1 MDTHRT
7 EMILIKT
14 FSVFYVLS
22 LLLDVVSAKLYLSH
36 QSEAKPENEY
46 LTVLCR
52 DIETGEAVSWKGPK
66 SRPLGEKT
74 IPKVSIT
81 SHGAQL
87 IFDKLRKQDSGT
99 YTCKSK
105 RESAEFSLSVEDP
118 IETAI
123 ENPDHSQIYKT
134 HRIQSSAVPRTKIY
148 TKLPPTSNTFRHT
161 PTPIFTPTAGPIT
174 FYDTPE
180 VQQGE
185 ELSTIVLRCTAS
197 ATVTWLVDGEDVKG
211 PKYEIIQDGLVINN
225 LSKED
230 ANKTYI
236 CKAVNEASGTWK
248 DRMITLKVVH
258 KPRLPPDTPYRRYMK
273 TEEVYG
279 YYNSWI
285 NLTCEVEASPPPTF
299 KWFDNNRRKK
309 IGHEQNDT
317 FYKSILRFQLTKET
331 MGTYKCQASNTH
343 GMLEI
348 IFEVSNGTQPY
359 PPTSMQLKKAEAHSL
374 HLEIEEPDQVDSKM
388 NNTDFRVEYRPYSE
402 NETEWEAETF
412 ALSEDKTYMLTGLHS
427 RTEYEVRAATVNQA
441 GISEFTNT
449 SIFETL
455 NFAPQ
460 ISSSYLVHLICVLF
474 NIYVYSS
481 QTNFH

>member
-105 RESAEFSLSVEDP
+105 RESAEFSLSVE
-118 IETAI
+118 
-123 ENPDHSQIYKT
+123 
-134 HRIQSSAVPRTKIY
+134 
-148 TKLPPTSNTFRHT
+148 
-161 PTPIFTPTAGPIT
+161 GPIT